1 MPTAPPSSRDSEM
14 SNFSKLS
21 PFDGRYWGK
30 ANDFASSMSKFSF
43 INFRVLVELSNADA
57 IMDEE
62 VQEKQLL
69 AEEEDGMEQLEAE
82 EGLEAAQLEPDGA
95 KHMELEPD
103 GIKEL
108 AAEKELVSKDS
119 VAAPM
124 ELITHSGVNL
134 EPRWR
139 RHDPKPPW
147 FLIQAQEIS
156 KWACVSFIKLPLY
169 LSKVPQVTEVP
180 CFSKDGDVYL
190 QFIFA
195 VFSIDDTLEVNKVER
210 VAYDDVKAV
219 EYFLKQKFESQPE
232 IVKVGKLS
240 LCSTKYLATLDNS
253 L

>member
-1 MPTAPPSSRDSEM
+1 MPTAPPSSRDSEI

-30 ANDFASSMSKFSF
+30 ANDFASF
-43 INFRVLVELSNADA
+43 INFRVLV
-57 IMDEE
+57 
-62 VQEKQLL
+62 
-69 AEEEDGMEQLEAE
+69 
-82 EGLEAAQLEPDGA
+82 
-95 KHMELEPD
+95 
-103 GIKEL
+103 
-108 AAEKELVSKDS
+108 
-119 VAAPM
+119 
-124 ELITHSGVNL
+124 
-134 EPRWR
+134 R
-139 RHDPKPPW
+139 
-147 FLIQAQEIS
+147 
-156 KWACVSFIKLPLY
+156 IKLPLY